1 MNIEQLFQYTAT
13 NAPSPHEFG
22 EFGNLLVERLRSKFD
37 LEIRRIEQHIEPSS
51 WVTVKV
57 FIGSRENYDATCY
70 YGVVS
75 YSLRQT
81 TPSIT
86 SVLLKFV
93 GGQRVTQ
100 GRNSILVS
108 TFTESGWEDYVWK
121 DDEFGEWECD
131 HVSEIAATAN

>member
-1 MNIEQLFQYTAT
+1 MNVERLFQYTTT
-13 NAPSPHEFG
+13 NPPSLHEFG
-22 EFGNLLVERLRSKFD
+22 ECGNLLVERLRGKFD
-37 LEIRRIEQHIEPSS
+37 LELRRVDEHIEPSS
-51 WVTVKV
+51 WVTVKI
-57 FIGSRENYDATCY
+57 FIGRRENYDATCY

-93 GGQRVTQ
+93 GGNRVTE
-100 GRNSILVS
+100 GRDSILVS
-108 TFTESGWEDYVWK
+108 TFTESGWEDFIWK

-131 HVSEIAATAN
+131 HVSEIAAVAD